1 MAGRGRASTLPAWMS
16 DPSSQQPQSTN
27 PQLQSA
33 PTGLSS
39 IGMGGSSQM
48 MNRKEWKLKPETELR
63 CEVHESETLTVKLL
77 DGTCEIFGLEVP
89 QNKEFVLNDE
99 SVAFYSWYGCT
110 LETICSGPESG
121 IDVYDNTPMIAYT
134 NVHIQLEAMRDVC
147 AQNNE
152 LGPNVLVVGPPDSG
166 KSSVARILAAYSAR
180 LDRAPVYVDLDVSQ
194 GNATIPGCLS
204 AVVLEKSFVNV
215 EVCVTLE

>member
-1 MAGRGRASTLPAWMS
+1 
-16 DPSSQQPQSTN
+16 
-27 PQLQSA
+27 
-33 PTGLSS
+33 
-39 IGMGGSSQM
+39 M